1 MSTQHYLTDEFVE
14 DLVKDISAN
23 MDYVDGVNILN
34 KIVENMYKIS
44 KKFVFQTGNVFAM
57 GEVYKVLD
65 EADKMIKKL
74 ENPDDMT
81 PEIQEKLFFAAS
93 LVLMI
98 AQKEFQISPE

>member
-1 MSTQHYLTDEFVE
+1 
-14 DLVKDISAN
+14 
-23 MDYVDGVNILN
+23 
-34 KIVENMYKIS
+34 MYKIS

-93 LVLMI
+93 LTLMI
-98 AQKEFQISPE
+98 AQKELQISPE

>member
-44 KKFVFQTGNVFAM
+44 KN
-57 GEVYKVLD
+57 
-65 EADKMIKKL
+65 
-74 ENPDDMT
+74 
-81 PEIQEKLFFAAS
+81 LFFKRVMF
-93 LVLMI
+93 LQWGKCIKFWMKLTR
-98 AQKEFQISPE
+98 